1 MLWVRS
7 STASA
12 FDRARSDFARAIE
25 REKSVSH
32 VLETDK
38 KTAENQHNMTP
49 PLAQSSRSTLRGD
62 IRVFGILLNR
72 RLDVHC
78 RLNGCR
84 SQGRSMRHA
93 VSL

>member
-38 KTAENQHNMTP
+38 KTAENQHNMTLTP
-49 PLAQSSRSTLRGD
+49 CLVLPIDLRGD

-78 RLNGCR
+78 RLKGCR

>member
-38 KTAENQHNMTP
+38 KTLENQHNMTLTP
-49 PLAQSSRSTLRGD
+49 GLVLPMDLRGD